1 MMRTCALVLVFLC
14 CYAVGHSQAKVTI
27 GSPYGVIDAQQ
38 KYYFPKN
45 GQILTVKMQKRNVM
59 LQKLDAKTLKF
70 LQIRT
75 YDDLPKDI
83 VVEKVMEFND
93 KFYLFYSLYEEKTEQ
108 LFVREI
114 DFKNGT
120 FKGMGKRIISV
131 EEKLSG
137 TLVKTGFMSA
147 GVADKFDFY
156 ASFDSSSLIIKY
168 RLVPETKRDS
178 KSYDVIGMHVFDKD
192 LNEKWGNK
200 VTMPYTEKKMDNLDY
215 SVDASGNVYI
225 VARVYNDDTTDKKR
239 GDDVNYSIE
248 IMKVAAKTGSITST
262 KVNIADKFVK
272 TVWLYETAQNTMI
285 GAGYYNKGNKPGNV
299 DGVCFFKV
307 RNDGLASDM
316 KTYEIPVEILNQY
329 ASRKEKRKNEK
340 REDDDEAEI
349 TNLILRDVKVQADGS
364 ILLIGE
370 QSYMVTR
377 TSYVNGRS
385 SYYVVYYYNDMLV
398 TKIDPAGKLAWMR
411 KLAKRQR
418 GAVDGGGMSYA
429 YIGGKNAHYL
439 VYLDNVKNADLPI
452 DEEPATHVDGQGG
465 FLTAYKVNDKTG
477 EVKKITVLDTRN
489 VEDFA
494 LHQFQ
499 TSRVMNT
506 SLNTLVFES
515 YKKKKEDILIKAEF
529 E

>member
-1 MMRTCALVLVFLC
+1 MMRTCALVLLLLC
-14 CYAVGHSQAKVTI
+14 CYTVSFPQAKVTI
-27 GSPYGVIDAQQ
+27 GSPYGTIDARE

-45 GQILTVKMQKRNVM
+45 GQILTVKMQKRSVM
-59 LQKLDAKTLKF
+59 LQKLDAQTLKF
-70 LQIRT
+70 LQIRS
-75 YDDLPKDI
+75 YDDLPKD
-83 VVEKVMEFND
+83 VVIEKVMEFND
-93 KFYLFYSLYEEKTEQ
+93 RFYLFYSLYEDKTEQ

-120 FKGMGKRIISV
+120 FKGVGRKLISV
-131 EEKLSG
+131 SDKLSG
-137 TLVKTGFMSA
+137 SLEKTGFMRV

-168 RLVPETKRDS
+168 RLVPETRRDS

-192 LNEKWGNK
+192 LLEKWGNK

-225 VARVYNDDTTDKKR
+225 VARIYNDDTTDKKR
-239 GDDVNYSIE
+239 GDDVNYTIE
-248 IMKVAAKTGSITST
+248 IMKLAAKTGSITTT

-272 TVWLYETAQNTMI
+272 TVWLYETPQNNMI
-285 GAGYYNKGNKPGNV
+285 GIGYYNKGNQPGNV
-299 DGVCFFKV
+299 DGVLYFKV
-307 RNDGLASDM
+307 NNNGLASDM
-316 KTYEIPVEILNQY
+316 KTYEIPVEIMNQY
-329 ASRKEKRKNEK
+329 ASRREKRKNEK
-340 REDDDEAEI
+340 KEDDDEAEI
-349 TNLILRDVKVQADGS
+349 TNLRLRDVLIRKDGS

-370 QSYMVTR
+370 QAYMVTR

-385 SYYVVYYYNDMLV
+385 SYYVVFYNNDMLV

-418 GAVDGGGMSYA
+418 GGIEGGGMSYA
-429 YIGGKNAHYL
+429 YVAGTDAHYL
-439 VYLDNVKNADLPI
+439 VYLDNEKNIDLPI
-452 DEEPATHVDGQGG
+452 DEEPAMHVDGQGG
-465 FLTAYKVNDKTG
+465 FLTAYKITDRTG

-494 LHQFQ
+494 LHQFH
-499 TSRVMNT
+499 TYRVMNT
-506 SLNTLVFES
+506 APGTLVFES

>member
-14 CYAVGHSQAKVTI
+14 CYAVSYSQAKVTI

-108 LFVREI
+108 LFAREI

-120 FKGMGKRIISV
+120 FKGAGKRIISV
-131 EEKLSG
+131 GEKLSG

-156 ASFDSSSLIIKY
+156 ASFDSSSLIVKY

-192 LNEKWGNK
+192 MNEKWGNK

-239 GDDVNYSIE
+239 GDDVNYTIE
-248 IMKVAAKTGSITST
+248 ILKVAAKTGSITST

-329 ASRKEKRKNEK
+329 ASRK
-340 REDDDEAEI
+340 RETQEREA
-349 TNLILRDVKVQADGS
+349 
-364 ILLIGE
+364 
-370 QSYMVTR
+370 
-377 TSYVNGRS
+377 GR
-385 SYYVVYYYNDMLV
+385 
-398 TKIDPAGKLAWMR
+398 R
-411 KLAKRQR
+411 R
-418 GAVDGGGMSYA
+418 
-429 YIGGKNAHYL
+429 
-439 VYLDNVKNADLPI
+439 
-452 DEEPATHVDGQGG
+452 
-465 FLTAYKVNDKTG
+465 
-477 EVKKITVLDTRN
+477 
-489 VEDFA
+489 
-494 LHQFQ
+494 
-499 TSRVMNT
+499 
-506 SLNTLVFES
+506 
-515 YKKKKEDILIKAEF
+515 
-529 E
+529 